1 MEHFAMF
8 WSGWFL
14 KCVVSKASHC
24 NAAPLELV
32 SIDNANKTIL
42 ITIHLLPCT
51 KLSET
56 VTPVFFLWDSG
67 KWKEKRRKWI
77 FGRLK
82 SKRLPSITAP
92 LASKEI
98 ALSEAE
104 EEQSKRA
111 LTVAIASA
119 AAVTPAHAAAEV
131 VRLTGV
137 SQSALQRKEQ
147 AEEYEPLSNAAPQST
162 YQCKR
167 DVNESAAVI
176 KIQTA
181 FRGFL
186 ARKALRALKGIV
198 KLQAIIRGRAV
209 RRQAMSTLKC
219 LQSIVSIQ
227 SQVCARRLL
236 MVEGRCDYTEN
247 EEMQDSKDKIIRMD
261 SNSERKCDESTLL
274 KEEVDT
280 SCKETVL
287 KKERIKEYSF
297 HHRRSAESERSR
309 VNGRWRYWLEQWV
322 DTQLSKSKELE
333 DLDSVFSSHSRGG
346 EEYGGRQLK
355 VRSINRQ
362 NPVEGLDSPILGS
375 RRSFPHRRQCSVGE
389 DQSFSSSPATPAYMA
404 ATESARAKARSTSS
418 PKIRT
423 GGNVDINSD
432 SYSPCKKKLSIA
444 SSINSEVLS
453 NGRMAKLSG
462 NQQRSPSFKGLSVP
476 IKSSR
481 TIKDLSINSDCSLPN
496 WVPQGSFK

>member
-1 MEHFAMF
+1 MAKKK
-8 WSGWFL
+8 SWF
-14 KCVVSKASHC
+14 S
-24 NAAPLELV
+24 LV
-32 SIDNANKTIL
+32 KRL
-42 ITIHLLPCT
+42 
-51 KLSET
+51 
-56 VTPVFFLWDSG
+56 FLRDPTQD
-67 KWKEKRRKWI
+67 KDKRRKWI

-82 SKRLPSITAP
+82 NKRLPSITAP
-92 LASKEI
+92 LPSKETT
-98 ALSEAE
+98 LSEAE
-104 EEQSKRA
+104 EEQSKHA

-119 AAVTPAHAAAEV
+119 AAAEAAVTAAHAAVEV

-137 SQSALQRKEQ
+137 SQSALICKEKS
-147 AEEYEPLSNAAPQST
+147 EESQPLKTSNAAPQFT
-162 YQCKR
+162 HQCKR
-167 DVNESAAVI
+167 DIQESAAVI

-181 FRGFL
+181 FRGYL

-227 SQVCARRLL
+227 SQVCARRLQ

-247 EEMQDSKDKIIRMD
+247 EELHDSKDKIIRMD
-261 SNSERKCDESTLL
+261 SNSERKCDESTPS
-274 KEEVDT
+274 KEELDS
-280 SCKETVL
+280 SCISMKETVL
-287 KKERIKEYSF
+287 KRERIKEYSF
-297 HHRRSAESERSR
+297 NHRRSAESERSK

-333 DLDSVFSSHSRGG
+333 DLDSVFSSHARSG

-362 NPVEGLDSPILGS
+362 NPVEGLDSPTIGS

-404 ATESARAKARSTSS
+404 ATESAKAKARSTSS

-423 GGNVDINSD
+423 GGNIDMNSD

-453 NGRMAKLSG
+453 GGRMAKFSG

-481 TIKDLSINSDCSLPN
+481 TIKDLSINSDCSLPH
-496 WVPQGSFK
+496 WGPQGSFK

>member
-1 MEHFAMF
+1 MAKKK
-8 WSGWFL
+8 SWF
-14 KCVVSKASHC
+14 S
-24 NAAPLELV
+24 LV
-32 SIDNANKTIL
+32 KRL
-42 ITIHLLPCT
+42 
-51 KLSET
+51 
-56 VTPVFFLWDSG
+56 FLRDTHPSQD
-67 KWKEKRRKWI
+67 KEKRRKWI

-92 LASKEI
+92 LPSKEKT
-98 ALSEAE
+98 LSEAE
-104 EEQSKRA
+104 EEQSKHA

-119 AAVTPAHAAAEV
+119 AAAEAAVTAAHAAAEV

-137 SQSALQRKEQ
+137 SQSALLCKEKS
-147 AEEYEPLSNAAPQST
+147 EESQPLKTSNASPEFT

-167 DVNESAAVI
+167 AIQESAAVI
-176 KIQTA
+176 RIQTA
-181 FRGFL
+181 FRGYL

-209 RRQAMSTLKC
+209 RRQAMSTLKS

-227 SQVCARRLL
+227 SQVCARRLQ
-236 MVEGRCDYTEN
+236 MVGGRCDYTEN
-247 EEMQDSKDKIIRMD
+247 EEMHDSKDKIIRMD
-261 SNSERKCDESTLL
+261 SNSERKCDESTPS
-274 KEEVDT
+274 KEELDT
-280 SCKETVL
+280 SCISMKETVL
-287 KKERIKEYSF
+287 KRERIKEYSF
-297 HHRRSAESERSR
+297 NHRRSAESERSK

-333 DLDSVFSSHSRGG
+333 DLDSVFSSHAGG
-346 EEYGGRQLK
+346 AEEYGSRQLK

-362 NPVEGLDSPILGS
+362 NPVEGLDSPTLGS

-404 ATESARAKARSTSS
+404 ATESAKAKARSTSS

-423 GGNVDINSD
+423 GGNVDMNSD

-453 NGRMAKLSG
+453 GGRMAKLSG

-496 WVPQGSFK
+496 LGLQGSFK

>member
-1 MEHFAMF
+1 MAKKK
-8 WSGWFL
+8 SWF
-14 KCVVSKASHC
+14 S
-24 NAAPLELV
+24 LV
-32 SIDNANKTIL
+32 KRL
-42 ITIHLLPCT
+42 
-51 KLSET
+51 
-56 VTPVFFLWDSG
+56 FLRDPTQD
-67 KWKEKRRKWI
+67 KDKRRKWI

-82 SKRLPSITAP
+82 NKRLPSITAP
-92 LASKEI
+92 LPSKETT
-98 ALSEAE
+98 LSEAE
-104 EEQSKRA
+104 EEQSKHA

-119 AAVTPAHAAAEV
+119 AAAEAAVTAAHAAVEV

-137 SQSALQRKEQ
+137 SQSALICKEKS
-147 AEEYEPLSNAAPQST
+147 EESQPLKTSNAAPQFT
-162 YQCKR
+162 HQCKR
-167 DVNESAAVI
+167 DIQESAAVI

-181 FRGFL
+181 FRGYL

-227 SQVCARRLL
+227 SQVCARRLQ

-247 EEMQDSKDKIIRMD
+247 EELHDSKDKIIRMD
-261 SNSERKCDESTLL
+261 SNSERKCDESTPS
-274 KEEVDT
+274 KEELDS
-280 SCKETVL
+280 SCISMKETVL
-287 KKERIKEYSF
+287 KRERIKEYSF
-297 HHRRSAESERSR
+297 NHRRSAESERSK

-333 DLDSVFSSHSRGG
+333 DLDSIFSSHARSGD
-346 EEYGGRQLK
+346 EYGSRQLK

-362 NPVEGLDSPILGS
+362 NPVEGLDSPTIGS

-404 ATESARAKARSTSS
+404 ATESAKAKARSTSS

-423 GGNVDINSD
+423 GGNIDMNSD

-453 NGRMAKLSG
+453 GGRMAKFSG

-496 WVPQGSFK
+496 WGPQGSFK

>member
-1 MEHFAMF
+1 MAKKK
-8 WSGWFL
+8 SWF
-14 KCVVSKASHC
+14 S
-24 NAAPLELV
+24 LV
-32 SIDNANKTIL
+32 KRLFI
-42 ITIHLLPCT
+42 
-51 KLSET
+51 
-56 VTPVFFLWDSG
+56 WDTHSTQD
-67 KWKEKRRKWI
+67 KKEKRRKWI

-82 SKRLPSITAP
+82 SKRLPSIKAP
-92 LASKEI
+92 LPSKGTT
-98 ALSEAE
+98 LSEAE
-104 EEQSKRA
+104 QEQSKHA

-119 AAVTPAHAAAEV
+119 AAAEAAVTAAHAAAEV
-131 VRLTGV
+131 VRLTGQRNENSEE
-137 SQSALQRKEQ
+137 SQPVKTR
-147 AEEYEPLSNAAPQST
+147 NGAPQST
-162 YQCKR
+162 YQCQREIK
-167 DVNESAAVI
+167 ESAAAI

-181 FRGFL
+181 FRGYL

-227 SQVCARRLL
+227 SQVCARRLK
-236 MVEGRCDYTEN
+236 MVEGRCDYSEN

-261 SNSERKCDESTLL
+261 SNSERKWDESTVL
-274 KEEVDT
+274 KEEV
-280 SCKETVL
+280 L
-287 KKERIKEYSF
+287 KLTYINPSQ
-297 HHRRSAESERSR
+297 RSAESERSK

-333 DLDSVFSSHSRGG
+333 DLDSVFSSHSRAG

-355 VRSINRQ
+355 LRSNIQRQ

-389 DQSFSSSPATPAYMA
+389 DHSFLSSPATPAYMA
-404 ATESARAKARSTSS
+404 ATESAKAKARSTSS

-423 GGNVDINSD
+423 GGNVDMNSD

-444 SSINSEVLS
+444 SSINSEMLS
-453 NGRMAKLSG
+453 NGRVGKLSV
-462 NQQRSPSFKGLSVP
+462 NQQQRSPSFKGLSVP

-481 TIKDLSINSDCSLPN
+481 TTIKDLSINSDCSLRN
-496 WVPQGSFK
+496 WDRQASFK

>member
-1 MEHFAMF
+1 MAKKK
-8 WSGWFL
+8 SWF
-14 KCVVSKASHC
+14 S
-24 NAAPLELV
+24 LV
-32 SIDNANKTIL
+32 KRLFI
-42 ITIHLLPCT
+42 
-51 KLSET
+51 
-56 VTPVFFLWDSG
+56 WDRHSTQD
-67 KWKEKRRKWI
+67 KKEKRRKWI
-77 FGRLK
+77 FGMLK

-92 LASKEI
+92 LPSKEATL

-104 EEQSKRA
+104 EEQSKHA

-119 AAVTPAHAAAEV
+119 AAAEAAVTAAHAAAEV

-137 SQSALQRKEQ
+137 SQSAIQRKENS
-147 AEEYEPLSNAAPQST
+147 EESQPLKTKNGASQSP
-162 YQCKR
+162 YQCLGEIKQ
-167 DVNESAAVI
+167 SAAAI

-181 FRGFL
+181 FRGYL

-209 RRQAMSTLKC
+209 RRQAMSTLRC

-227 SQVCARRLL
+227 SKVCARRLQ
-236 MVEGRCDYTEN
+236 MVEGRCDYAEN
-247 EEMQDSKDKIIRMD
+247 EEMQDPKDKIIRMD
-261 SNSERKCDESTLL
+261 SNSERRDESTLL
-274 KEEVDT
+274 MEEVDT
-280 SCKETVL
+280 SFISKKEIDI
-287 KKERIKEYSF
+287 KKERIKAYSF
-297 HHRRSAESERSR
+297 NHRRSAETERSK

-333 DLDSVFSSHSRGG
+333 DLDSIFSTHCRAE

-355 VRSINRQ
+355 LRSIHRQ
-362 NPVEGLDSPILGS
+362 NPVEGLDSPIL
-375 RRSFPHRRQCSVGE
+375 RSGRSLTHRRQCSVEE
-389 DQSFSSSPATPAYMA
+389 DHSFSSTPATPAYMA
-404 ATESARAKARSTSS
+404 ATESAKAKARSTSS
-418 PKIRT
+418 PKVRT
-423 GGNVDINSD
+423 GGNVDMNSD

-453 NGRMAKLSG
+453 SGRMYKISG

-496 WVPQGSFK
+496 WDRQGSFK

>member
-1 MEHFAMF
+1 MAKKK
-8 WSGWFL
+8 SWF
-14 KCVVSKASHC
+14 S
-24 NAAPLELV
+24 LV
-32 SIDNANKTIL
+32 KRLFI
-42 ITIHLLPCT
+42 
-51 KLSET
+51 
-56 VTPVFFLWDSG
+56 WDTHSTQE
-67 KWKEKRRKWI
+67 KKERRRKWI
-77 FGRLK
+77 FGRLR

-92 LASKEI
+92 VPTKETT
-98 ALSEAE
+98 LSEAE
-104 EEQSKRA
+104 EEQSKHA

-119 AAVTPAHAAAEV
+119 AAAEAAVTAAQAAAEV

-137 SQSALQRKEQ
+137 SQSTLQRRENS
-147 AEEYEPLSNAAPQST
+147 EESKPVQTSNCAPQST
-162 YQCKR
+162 YQCQREIK
-167 DVNESAAVI
+167 ESAAAI

-181 FRGFL
+181 FRGYL

-227 SQVCARRLL
+227 SQVCARRLQ

-247 EEMQDSKDKIIRMD
+247 EEIQDSKDKIIRMD
-261 SNSERKCDESTLL
+261 SNSERKWDESTVL

-280 SCKETVL
+280 SCITKKEAVL
-287 KKERIKEYSF
+287 KRERIKEYSF
-297 HHRRSAESERSR
+297 NHRRSAESERSK

-333 DLDSVFSSHSRGG
+333 DLDSVFSSHSRAG
-346 EEYGGRQLK
+346 EEYGVRQLK
-355 VRSINRQ
+355 LRSIQRQ
-362 NPVEGLDSPILGS
+362 SPVEGLDSPILSS
-375 RRSFPHRRQCSVGE
+375 RKSFLHKRQSSVGE
-389 DQSFSSSPATPAYMA
+389 DHSFSSSPSTPAYMA
-404 ATESARAKARSTSS
+404 ATESAKARARSTSS

-423 GGNVDINSD
+423 VGNVDMNSD
-432 SYSPCKKKLSIA
+432 SYSPIKKKLSIA
-444 SSINSEVLS
+444 SSINNEVLS

-481 TIKDLSINSDCSLPN
+481 TIIKDLSINSDCSLPN
-496 WVPQGSFK
+496 WDRQGSFK